1 MMARL
6 SGRRARHRGPAA
18 SVAAMVAVAALAV
31 PGVATATPPTP
42 TLTATQSGSL
52 TMLLTSNTGTHWSWT
67 FLNAAAAVVGTST
80 VQNPLQAF
88 PQAGDYTAILDATDD
103 DPAATAPAHAQTTFH
118 VYASPTANF
127 TYTVLAG
134 GTVQFTDTSTGEP
147 SSWQWTFPG
156 ATFSGRN
163 PPARPI
169 AAATPPAT
177 VALTVANPAGSHTVT
192 LPVVVNGAPTAA
204 LSITPNPTGPNT
216 PVRFNASAS
225 TDPNRDALSYSWDLN
240 GDQTYGDAT
249 GPIQTR
255 AFAAPGTHRVGVRV
269 SDGHGGTDTAVD
281 FVTVLQDKPPT
292 VAMSASPAEPAVGA
306 TVTFT
311 ATASDPDGTVAAI
324 QWDLDDDGQFDDG
337 AGAVATWS
345 FSTPGS
351 RIVAV
356 RAVDNMGVATI
367 AFRTINVTGSSA
379 TQPPPGAAPGPVPAS
394 AASRPGLM
402 SPFPVVRIRG
412 LIFKGFVRVN
422 LLSVTAPDGAR
433 VKVVCHGRG
442 CPKKALVRRARS
454 GNRPMRFRTLER
466 RLRKGVV
473 IELVITAPGQIGK
486 YTRFTIRSHAA
497 PARRD
502 LCLQPGSSKPV
513 ACPA

>member
-1 MMARL
+1 
-6 SGRRARHRGPAA
+6 
-18 SVAAMVAVAALAV
+18 V
-31 PGVATATPPTP
+31 
-42 TLTATQSGSL
+42 TLT
-52 TMLLTSNTGTHWSWT
+52 
-67 FLNAAAAVVGTST
+67 VV
-80 VQNPLQAF
+80 
-88 PQAGDYTAILDATDD
+88 
-103 DPAATAPAHAQTTFH
+103 
-118 VYASPTANF
+118 
-127 TYTVLAG
+127 
-134 GTVQFTDTSTGEP
+134 
-147 SSWQWTFPG
+147 
-156 ATFSGRN
+156 
-163 PPARPI
+163 
-169 AAATPPAT
+169 
-177 VALTVANPAGSHTVT
+177 NPAGSHTVT

-204 LSITPNPTGPNT
+204 LSIAPNPTGPNT

-225 TDPNRDALSYSWDLN
+225 TDPNRDPLSYSWDLN
-240 GDQTYGDAT
+240 GDQRYGDAT

-324 QWDLDDDGQFDDG
+324 QWDLDGDGQFDDG

-356 RAVDNMGVATI
+356 RATDNRGVATI
-367 AFRTINVTGSSA
+367 AFRTINVTGSTAGSSA
-379 TQPPPGAAPGPVPAS
+379 IQPPPGAASIPVPAS

-422 LLSVTAPDGAR
+422 LLSVTAPSGAR

-454 GNRPMRFRTLER
+454 GARPMRFRTLER

-473 IELVITAPGQIGK
+473 IEVVITAPEQIGK

-502 LCLQPGSSKPV
+502 LCLQPGSSKPG